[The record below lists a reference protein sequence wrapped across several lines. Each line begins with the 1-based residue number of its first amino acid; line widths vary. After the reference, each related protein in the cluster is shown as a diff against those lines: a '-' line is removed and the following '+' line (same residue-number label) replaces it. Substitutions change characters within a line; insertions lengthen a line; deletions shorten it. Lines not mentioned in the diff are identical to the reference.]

1 MGRIKFLIS
10 SEKATTRVTATGVP
24 RDFSSSIKWVGANI
38 KEEAIIP
45 SQTGSESVILNT
57 GDTVIG

>member
-1 MGRIKFLIS
+1 
-10 SEKATTRVTATGVP
+10 VP